1 VTIKGIVP
9 DADANPNPETSY
21 LEYPREVKLSEDLQF
36 MVITTYKGTVYL
48 VKMIELPNPFSE
60 EI

>member
-1 VTIKGIVP
+1 MSVKGIVP

-21 LEYPREVKLSEDLQF
+21 LDYPWEVKLSEDLQF
-36 MVITTYKGTVYL
+36 MIITTYKGSVYL
-48 VKMIELPNPFSE
+48 VKMLDLPNPFSE

>member
-1 VTIKGIVP
+1 MSVKGIVP
-9 DADANPNPETSY
+9 DTDANPTSETSY
-21 LEYPREVKLSEDLQF
+21 LEYPWEVKLSEDLQF

-48 VKMIELPNPFSE
+48 VKMIDLPNPFSE